1 MREPTPPRTA
11 APSWRAGVRLL
22 LVALALVLV
31 LAITLPALFAPSPA
45 APPAAP
51 PVAILP
57 APHPLS
63 EAAPAEPAA
72 PPAHR
77 VARAHM
83 AASPTTP
90 KRLAADEAEVC
101 GLGVVRTDD
110 EAPLAQQRIP
120 DDVRA
125 LALQRLGVA
134 MASSRDERL
143 RAAETLLRARLAVD
157 PDALAIAADADAA
170 CRRARD
176 SGLEETAR
184 FCIEDQAR
192 SQAALLERAAAATDQ
207 LARLAMLSG
216 DAQIYAFAFE
226 TCNPGGLTFLGRDGN
241 CQLISAEHWARVA
254 PDDAEPWLQL
264 AEQALARGD
273 ASAASAALARAADAK
288 AIGANAAA
296 PLALATAAMPEGMP
310 MLEQTAVL
318 SIFVG
323 LDVGTAPVR
332 LGVIDTACAEA
343 ALGDAA
349 RRTVCDGLAHM
360 LVERGRSSAT
370 VTAGVQLGERLG
382 WPAERTGAILRDQRA
397 ALDAALRFTAAPQSL
412 ACDSLQRQRELVLL
426 TGRLGEMGAGRELL
440 RRERNARRA
449 TRG

>member
-1 MREPTPPRTA
+1 M
-11 APSWRAGVRLL
+11 LF
-22 LVALALVLV
+22 LVALAFV
-31 LAITLPALFAPSPA
+31 LAAAIMLPALL
-45 APPAAP
+45 APPADVLPTAP
-51 PVAILP
+51 RVARLSS
-57 APHPLS
+57 PHPLS
-63 EAAPAEPAA
+63 EATPAEPIA
-72 PPAHR
+72 PPAKR
-77 VARAHM
+77 DARSPAV
-83 AASPTTP
+83 ASPTAP
-90 KRLAADEAEVC
+90 LRLATDEAEVC

-120 DDVRA
+120 DSVRA

-157 PDALAIAADADAA
+157 PDALAVAADADAA

-176 SGLEETAR
+176 SGLAETAR
-184 FCIEDQAR
+184 FCVEDQVR

-207 LARLAMLSG
+207 LARLATLSG

-241 CQLISAEHWARVA
+241 CQLISAEQWARLA

-273 ASAASAALARAADAK
+273 VPATSAALARAAEAK

-310 MLEQTAVL
+310 LLEQTAVL

-323 LDVGTAPVR
+323 LDAGTAPVG
-332 LGVIDTACAEA
+332 LGVIEIACDEA
-343 ALGDAA
+343 ALSDAA
-349 RRTVCDGLAHM
+349 RRAVCDGLAHM

-382 WPAERTGAILRDQRA
+382 WPAERTSTILRDQRA
-397 ALDAALRFTAAPQSL
+397 ALDAALRFTAAPEAL

-426 TGRLGEMGAGRELL
+426 TGRLGEIGAGRELL

-449 TRG
+449 SRG